1 MEATGRRQQDHGPDF
16 LRPPVDR
23 VHSRLLSQGEAV
35 NAVCARAFGSAN
47 RRKLQRN
54 LVKNGGILDGVIFL
68 QRTTDEDDLKF
79 LDKLLE
85 SEPDYTKW
93 VIDMNEDGFA
103 SSYDRIQDDVMY
115 IKMDDDIV

>member
-1 MEATGRRQQDHGPDF
+1 MC
-16 LRPPVDR
+16 
-23 VHSRLLSQGEAV
+23 VHVTSG
-35 NAVCARAFGSAN
+35 GTN
-47 RRKLQRN
+47 RRKQQRN